1 VGNSDAS
8 TAGLLAQRQ
17 QGQEAESESSSSAA
31 GRRRGSKVAPEPKE
45 QGEGS
50 TGRALLP
57 STPGS
62 PSFRYYCQKT
72 AFVDKIVADAEASC
86 DGSVRNRGSS
96 LSFSLPF
103 LSCHALVLCW
113 LLTLLE
119 FLGSSFSSAAT
130 TRQASNRDE
139 VTTANAQESNQVMI
153 HPQLASSSLSY
164 KCHLR
169 FHLHV

>member
-103 LSCHALVLCW
+103 LSCLALVLC
-113 LLTLLE
+113 
-119 FLGSSFSSAAT
+119 
-130 TRQASNRDE
+130 
-139 VTTANAQESNQVMI
+139 
-153 HPQLASSSLSY
+153 
-164 KCHLR
+164 
-169 FHLHV
+169 

>member
-1 VGNSDAS
+1 MGCGTSNGEGGEPRRRRRGWARARARAVGNSDAS

-103 LSCHALVLCW
+103 LSCLALVLC
-113 LLTLLE
+113 
-119 FLGSSFSSAAT
+119 
-130 TRQASNRDE
+130 
-139 VTTANAQESNQVMI
+139 
-153 HPQLASSSLSY
+153 
-164 KCHLR
+164 
-169 FHLHV
+169 